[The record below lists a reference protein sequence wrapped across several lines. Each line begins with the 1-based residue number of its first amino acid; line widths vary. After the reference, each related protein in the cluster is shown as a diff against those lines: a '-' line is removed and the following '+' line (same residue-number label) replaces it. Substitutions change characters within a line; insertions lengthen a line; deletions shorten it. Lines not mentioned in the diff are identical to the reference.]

1 MSTLIADG
9 VAVDFSGFVIT
20 GAIHHDDA
28 RRGLFLE
35 DSEGPT
41 EVLSTNL
48 AAYGMN
54 PLDGHVFIK
63 DWTEHYGVTAALVA
77 QGVVTIVDE
86 VHVGPFSSR
95 AYQVRVHTAE
105 EAASKR
111 AELKLAGA

>member
-1 MSTLIADG
+1 MSTSVADG
-9 VAVDFSGFVIT
+9 VAVDFSGFVMT
-20 GAIHHDDA
+20 GAILHDDV

-35 DSEGPT
+35 DGEGPA

-54 PLDGHVFIK
+54 ALEGHVFIK
-63 DWTEHYGVTAALVA
+63 DWSEHSGVTAALVA

-86 VHVGPFSSR
+86 VRVGPFSSR